1 MKIKSKRHRDTD
13 LWHNKC
19 VGNMNGNLLRPT
31 STKWIENISE
41 YKETIPPLIQRYK
54 DTKIQTALQPPA
66 FFTHSPEYLFLNGYR

>member
-41 YKETIPPLIQRYK
+41 YKETTPPLIQRYK
-54 DTKIQTALQPPA
+54 DTKIQTALQPSRS
-66 FFTHSPEYLFLNGYR
+66 THPLVSPTVLNIYF